1 MLEDDFYPH
10 LYPSAACCS
19 PFLLRGM
26 LLTEKKPC
34 GIPGALQVCVVQCLR
49 ALAVSL
55 KIKSDVILQAM
66 WLDSSRSGRWC
77 FNSDSPSE
85 R

>member
-1 MLEDDFYPH
+1 MLADNFYPF

-19 PFLLRGM
+19 PLQLWGM
-26 LLTEKKPC
+26 LLMEEKPC

-66 WLDSSRSGRWC
+66 WLESS
-77 FNSDSPSE
+77 
-85 R
+85 